1 MKCLQAPIEGL
12 LSPVTLELA
21 IFCQPYSKTKKIM
34 DSFFGIGILELV
46 FIVIFALIFL
56 GPERLPQVLRDVI
69 GAIRKIRSLSTDITQ
84 QLNQEFGDLA
94 ELDPRRQIQQA
105 LTEEPKPEKKSAS
118 STSAAKST
126 STTKATPTT
135 KSTTPKTGT
144 STTSASAAKK
154 PTTPASTAKPQS
166 DAAPATA
173 STGTE
178 NGSANGVVVAHE
190 NGKVAEPSI
199 PAAEAATAGLA
210 PVEDVTPVISHDGVA
225 GDGVAGDGVAGDG
238 VAGDGLVK
246 DGAAGDGR
254 VEGTQPRTEEPAG
267 QISPASAYFA
277 QKAQS
282 EKENGTHSVSGVG
295 DHADSEPE
303 TPPLTT
309 LAAESP
315 VAENPVAESPV
326 AEHERDSYT
335 IAPPEFQVQDIR
347 AEDSV
352 AVDLPVELPTETT
365 AKEDAA

>member
-238 VAGDGLVK
+238 LVK